1 MIIRNCQADS
11 TVVYRYFFHYYF
23 IVVNPHCFKFE
34 KVDSKVVMYYRKW
47 SQDEWMGPINILKD
61 NRPTGPPPLVQPS
74 LNRQDIEGIKRDMPK
89 FFGHMKATQ
98 KEFWEKIISNPDDLI
113 SSGSSANWPL
123 ERLRNPRRPRSSL
136 EAESAIPN
144 EIRELRE
151 KETASLAQVRGLP
164 VFISFPNNCMC

>member
-1 MIIRNCQADS
+1 MNIPRPLAFRLVQMFDVGAWMKFARES
-11 TVVYRYFFHYYF
+11 LHEH
-23 IVVNPHCFKFE
+23 VNPHCFKFE

-47 SQDEWMGPINILKD
+47 SQDEWLGPINILKD

-113 SSGSSANWPL
+113 YIVRFFSKLAPRTFEEPKKATKFVGS
-123 ERLRNPRRPRSSL
+123 
-136 EAESAIPN
+136 
-144 EIRELRE
+144 
-151 KETASLAQVRGLP
+151 
-164 VFISFPNNCMC
+164 